1 MKAFESLMRKKEE
14 HSKVK
19 YIHYEKLEL
28 QTYLKANTTLNN
40 DEKLKLFKFRT
51 RMMELK
57 NNFKNNY
64 SDLKCKLGCNEIDE
78 QKHLFECEVL
88 LNNCDILANNVKVE
102 YEDIFSEEVSK
113 QINAIRLLA
122 QIWITRK
129 NLL

>member
-1 MKAFESLMRKKEE
+1 MM
-14 HSKVK
+14 
-19 YIHYEKLEL
+19 
-28 QTYLKANTTLNN
+28 QLKSFFLITGC
-40 DEKLKLFKFRT
+40 DEF
-51 RMMELK
+51 
-57 NNFKNNY
+57 
-64 SDLKCKLGCNEIDE
+64 DE

-88 LNNCDILANNVKVE
+88 LNNSDILANNVKVE